1 MLQKRYCLFKG
12 ILLTAVLTS
21 ISPSVQAAIDDYYLQ
36 VHSGWAHGDDVS
48 LKGTP
53 FTADVDRGSL
63 LGLGIGRKITEKF
76 SLRLDFKYTRFE
88 IDSVSGDPYIPIAP
102 IPGLGLPGPPLNL
115 SDASDNTEY
124 DLSYSSIILNGI
136 YTQDVNERF
145 SIYGGLGMGVSIVES
160 SFSGDL
166 RSGSIPALIPGGIL
180 SPVPPNPSVYSSGN
194 YLLPHDKQDT
204 VFSWQLS
211 LGAIFELNAN
221 FSFILAY
228 AYLNPGSSDALSSTE
243 IHNVEVALRF
253 DF

>member
-1 MLQKRYCLFKG
+1 MLQKRYCPLRS

-76 SLRLDFKYTRFE
+76 SLRLDFNYTRFE
-88 IDSVSGDPYIPIAP
+88 IDSVSGDPYMP
-102 IPGLGLPGPPLNL
+102 IPGLSIPPRNL

-124 DLSYSSIILNGI
+124 DLSYSSTILNGI
-136 YTQDVNERF
+136 YTQDVNEKF

-166 RSGSIPALIPGGIL
+166 IPVSGLALP
-180 SPVPPNPSVYSSGN
+180 PVPSIASSGGSATN

-243 IHNVEVALRF
+243 IHNVEVALRY

>member
-1 MLQKRYCLFKG
+1 MLKKRYCLLPG

-21 ISPSVQAAIDDYYLQ
+21 ISPSVQAALDDYYLQ

-63 LGLGIGRKITEKF
+63 LGLGVGRKITEKF
-76 SLRLDFKYTRFE
+76 SLRLDFNYTRFE
-88 IDSVSGDPYIPIAP
+88 IDSVSGDPYMPF
-102 IPGLGLPGPPLNL
+102 PGLSIPPRNL
-115 SDASDNTEY
+115 SDASVNTEY

-136 YTQDVNERF
+136 YTQDVNEMF

-166 RSGSIPALIPGGIL
+166 ISGGIALPPVPSIASSGSSAT
-180 SPVPPNPSVYSSGN
+180 N

-221 FSFILAY
+221 FSLLLAY
-228 AYLNPGSSDALSSTE
+228 AYFNPGSSNALSSPD
-243 IHNVEVALRF
+243 IHNIEVALRY